1 MWALST
7 VLLTLGKVPCTAW
20 EKRVLLM
27 KAQTSPA
34 LQGKG
39 GRVST
44 QRAQSQYSL
53 PGPSKSPSTDPRLQG
68 PEYNSEPCF
77 QTIQTSALRTAK
89 GARQKGHGKLKYKR
103 AWCTRISLQGSCW
116 KGSAPCQGTAPWG
129 QLPTAAASSPLS
141 GPAGISSCEQWQLP
155 GTAAKHRPFHP
166 PSGPIRSLP
175 ASALTGGEQRPA
187 GRRPRAPG
195 AGSPSAGPASGT
207 CGPRSSRSS
216 GSSRSSIP
224 PGAQG

>member
-34 LQGKG
+34 LQRKG

-77 QTIQTSALRTAK
+77 QSIQTSALRTAK
-89 GARQKGHGKLKYKR
+89 GPDRRDMENSSTREPGAPVFPCREAVGKGLRCVKAQPPG
-103 AWCTRISLQGSCW
+103 
-116 KGSAPCQGTAPWG
+116 
-129 QLPTAAASSPLS
+129 ASSPLLL
-141 GPAGISSCEQWQLP
+141 LP
-155 GTAAKHRPFHP
+155 LLCPVLLGSAPVNNGSFLAQP
-166 PSGPIRSLP
+166 PSTGLSTLP
-175 ASALTGGEQRPA
+175 RV
-187 GRRPRAPG
+187 
-195 AGSPSAGPASGT
+195 PS
-207 CGPRSSRSS
+207 
-216 GSSRSSIP
+216 
-224 PGAQG
+224 